1 MFIYARRTVVAEPV
15 HVYKSVHVHII
26 DVDHRGNLDRVMLFQ
41 RYYSGE
47 WGAICD
53 KSFPSEMP
61 HETAYRRVK
70 EVTSFDPK
78 FVIDTKR
85 KMQFNSG
92 QTCVSVSVF
101 AAPSWGL
108 DFPILRRESSAYRFV
123 SPEDAINQIDV
134 EEQRISYRWAQRAM
148 EAFGVAARR
157 IVHGPPSQI
166 MYYPQY
172 YQQVFIE
179 TSRLLG

>member
-85 KMQFNSG
+85 KCSSIPG
-92 QTCVSVSVF
+92 KPVF
-101 AAPSWGL
+101 RYLFLLP
-108 DFPILRRESSAYRFV
+108 
-123 SPEDAINQIDV
+123 
-134 EEQRISYRWAQRAM
+134 RA
-148 EAFGVAARR
+148 GVWTFR
-157 IVHGPPSQI
+157 S
-166 MYYPQY
+166 
-172 YQQVFIE
+172 
-179 TSRLLG
+179 